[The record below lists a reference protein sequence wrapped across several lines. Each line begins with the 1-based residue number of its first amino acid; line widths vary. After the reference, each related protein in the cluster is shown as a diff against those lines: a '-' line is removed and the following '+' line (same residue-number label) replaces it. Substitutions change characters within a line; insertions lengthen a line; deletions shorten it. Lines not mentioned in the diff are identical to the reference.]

1 MAIHYRSQGIIFQK
15 KDLGEA
21 DRLFSIYTKDFG
33 RLDLLA
39 RAERKIKS
47 KLRGGLELF
56 YLSEI
61 EFIQGKTYKTLT
73 DTILIDSYQGLR
85 KSLEKMAPAHK
96 ISSVLDRLL
105 KAEEADDNI
114 WNLLSEVFKSLNS
127 WSEDKEN
134 WKLIYYY
141 FLWNFLSLLG
151 YQPEL
156 YQCSNCQKKIAS
168 GKIFFSLGKGGIL
181 CERCR
186 GQSAKEIKANTLK
199 IIRLFL
205 KRELGTVK
213 RLKFEKKDLDSL
225 REISRHYL
233 SGILRQVD

>member
-15 KDLGEA
+15 KEVGEA

-85 KSLEKMAPAHK
+85 KSLEKMTSAHK
-96 ISSVLDRLL
+96 ISNILDKLM

-114 WNLLSEVFKSLNS
+114 WQLLLEVFGSLNS
-127 WSEDKEN
+127 WREDKEN
-134 WKLIYYY
+134 WKLIYHY
-141 FLWNFLSLLG
+141 FLWNILSLLG
-151 YQPEL
+151 YQAEL
-156 YQCSNCQKKIAS
+156 QACSNCQKKIS
-168 GKIFFSLGKGGIL
+168 SDKIFFSLGKGGVL
-181 CERCR
+181 CEGCR
-186 GQSAKEIKANTLK
+186 GESAKEIKANTLK
-199 IIRLFL
+199 IIRLFS

-213 RLKFEKKDLDSL
+213 KLKFGKEDLGSL
-225 REISRHYL
+225 KEISRYYL

>member
-15 KDLGEA
+15 KDVGEA
-21 DRLFSIYTKDFG
+21 DRLFSIYTRDFG

-56 YLSEI
+56 YFSEI

-73 DTILIDSYQGLR
+73 DTILIDSRQGLR
-85 KSLEKMAPAHK
+85 KSLEKLAEAHK
-96 ISSVLDRLL
+96 ISDILDRLM
-105 KAEEADDNI
+105 KAEEEDNNI
-114 WNLLSEVFKSLNS
+114 WRLLLEVFESLDS
-127 WSEDKEN
+127 WQEDKES
-134 WKLIYYY
+134 WKLIYHY
-141 FLWNFLSLLG
+141 FLWNILSLLG
-151 YQPEL
+151 YQVEL
-156 YQCSNCQKKIAS
+156 QVCSNCQKKISS

-181 CERCR
+181 CGECR
-186 GQSAKEIKANTLK
+186 GESAKEIGANTLK
-199 IIRLFL
+199 IIRLFS

-213 RLKFEKKDLDSL
+213 KLKFEKEDLDSL
-225 REISRHYL
+225 KEVSRHYL

>member
-15 KDLGEA
+15 KDVGEA

-73 DTILIDSYQGLR
+73 DTILVDGHQCLR
-85 KSLEKMAPAHK
+85 KSLGKLAEAHK
-96 ISSVLDRLL
+96 ISNILDRLM
-105 KAEEADDNI
+105 KEEESDGNI
-114 WNLLSEVFKSLNS
+114 WELVLEVFGSLNS
-127 WSEDKEN
+127 WREDKES
-134 WKLIYYY
+134 WKLVYYY
-141 FLWNFLSLLG
+141 FLWDLLSLLG

-156 YQCSNCQKKIAS
+156 YQCSGCQKRISS
-168 GKIFFSLGKGGIL
+168 GKIFFSLGKGGLL
-181 CERCR
+181 CEQCK
-186 GQSAKEIKANTLK
+186 GESAKEITANTLK

-205 KRELGTVK
+205 KRDTETIK
-213 RLKFEKKDLDSL
+213 RLKFEKEDMVSL
-225 REISRHYL
+225 GGVSRDYL
-233 SGILRQVD
+233 AGILRQFD

>member
-15 KDLGEA
+15 KDVGEA
-21 DRLFSIYTKDFG
+21 DRLFSIYTRDFG

-56 YLSEI
+56 YLSEV

-85 KSLEKMAPAHK
+85 KSLEKLAEAHK
-96 ISSVLDRLL
+96 ISNILDRLM
-105 KAEEADDNI
+105 KEEESDGNI
-114 WNLLSEVFKSLNS
+114 WELVLEAFGSLDS
-127 WSEDKEN
+127 WREDKEN
-134 WKLIYYY
+134 WKLVYYY
-141 FLWNFLSLLG
+141 LLWNLLSFLG

-156 YQCSNCQKKIAS
+156 YQCPECQKKISS
-168 GKIFFSLGKGGIL
+168 GKIFFSLGKGGLI
-181 CERCR
+181 CEQCR
-186 GQSAKEIKANTLK
+186 GESAKEIKANTLK

-205 KRELGTVK
+205 EKDIKTIK
-213 RLKFEKKDLDSL
+213 RLKFEEEDLDSL
-225 REISRHYL
+225 KRVSRHYL